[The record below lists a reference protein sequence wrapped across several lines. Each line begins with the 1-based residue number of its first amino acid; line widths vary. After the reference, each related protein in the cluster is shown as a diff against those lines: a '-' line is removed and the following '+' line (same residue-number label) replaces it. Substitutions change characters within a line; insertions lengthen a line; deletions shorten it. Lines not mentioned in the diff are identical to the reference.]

1 MDIKEVN
8 DEILTPSF
16 RVLAGGAIPRNY
28 DTPEARVMLLAIGL
42 QESRFLYRRQIRG
55 PARGWWQFENGG
67 GVKGV
72 INHRSSAREIDHVLG
87 KIHVA
92 KADVYTAIEWHDQL
106 ATVMARLLLYTD
118 PKPLPAVTDTD
129 GAWALYSRVWRPG
142 KPHPETWPAF
152 HKAAVDL
159 INSRRT

>member
-1 MDIKEVN
+1 MDIRYVN

-16 RVLAGGAIPRNY
+16 RLLAGGVIPRNY

-55 PARGWWQFENGG
+55 PAKGWYQFEKGG
-67 GVKGV
+67 GVHGV
-72 INHRSSAREIDHVLG
+72 LTHLSSAREIERVLG
-87 KIHVA
+87 KIHVN

-118 PKPLPAVTDTD
+118 PRPLPAVTDD
-129 GAWALYSRVWRPG
+129 AAAWQLYLRVWRPG
-142 KPHPETWPAF
+142 RPHPETWPAF
-152 HKAAVDL
+152 HKAAAKLIKSDL
-159 INSRRT
+159 I

>member
-16 RVLAGGAIPRNY
+16 RLLAGGAIPRNY
-28 DTPEARVMLLAIGL
+28 NTPEARVMLLAIGL

-55 PARGWWQFENGG
+55 PARGWYQFEKGG
-67 GVKGV
+67 GVHGV
-72 INHRSSAREIDHVLG
+72 LTHRSSAREIERVLG

-92 KADVYTAIEWHDQL
+92 KTDVYTAIEWHDQL

-118 PKPLPAVTDTD
+118 PRPLPAVTDEAA
-129 GAWALYSRVWRPG
+129 AWQLYLRVWRPG
-142 KPHPETWPAF
+142 RPHPETWPAF

>member
-1 MDIKEVN
+1 
-8 DEILTPSF
+8 
-16 RVLAGGAIPRNY
+16 
-28 DTPEARVMLLAIGL
+28 MLLAIGL

-55 PARGWWQFENGG
+55 PAKGWWQFESGG

-72 INHRSSAREIDHVLG
+72 LNHHASAREIERVLG

-92 KADVYTAIEWHDQL
+92 KTDVYTAIEWHDQL

-118 PKPLPAVTDTD
+118 PKPLPAVTDTE

-142 KPHPETWPAF
+142 KPHPGTWSAF